1 VRNWLSD
8 IATPG
13 VAMSPGGSGMAKR
26 YDAFKE
32 QLPEHCKRNHLDPE
46 ELTFGDFSAL
56 VAGWLQKNPW

>member
-1 VRNWLSD
+1 
-8 IATPG
+8 
-13 VAMSPGGSGMAKR
+13 MAKR
-26 YDAFKE
+26 HEAFRE